1 MWCPIK
7 TTLTAWTM
15 AFVVFLDH
23 RRHRSNQLNPC
34 EAAPM
39 AAPVKCLAQ
48 NNKCRTGA
56 EATNKREISQS
67 SLVGNG
73 VCGRCAVSGCQSA
86 GKRCSNH
93 SFLGIGRRRTCRWP
107 PRTNLWR
114 EATSPARGISD
125 QEAEKPYWRSTS
137 VPSWRLL
144 EISVQAQWQQ

>member
-48 NNKCRTGA
+48 NNKSRTGR
-56 EATNKREISQS
+56 KRPT
-67 SLVGNG
+67 
-73 VCGRCAVSGCQSA
+73 SA
-86 GKRCSNH
+86 KSRNQA
-93 SFLGIGRRRTCRWP
+93 L
-107 PRTNLWR
+107 LAM
-114 EATSPARGISD
+114 EVARFRDAKVPESD
-125 QEAEKPYWRSTS
+125 F
-137 VPSWRLL
+137 
-144 EISVQAQWQQ
+144 